1 MSLYEIIRT
10 LLTGYPIPPEM
21 IDPNFPVF
29 LQRIGGLTLTL
40 VVTVLSLLLGTPLG
54 LVLAVTRSGPHGG
67 IARLPL
73 GEKMGWWALQG
84 PAIVI
89 VEVIRGIPV
98 MILVLLTFYLPY
110 RLFELRVPPIILATV
125 ALSLYAGA
133 YLSEIFRSGFR
144 AVDERWIDAAHTLG
158 LGKWQVLLRI
168 KLPIMLRAILP
179 ALLGLV
185 ITIFKDSSVLMVVG
199 VPELTFSARQMQVAQ
214 PVSYALVLGL
224 VLLIYWSLA
233 TTGSVLCG
241 RLEKICGRHLV
252 S

>member
-1 MSLYEIIRT
+1 MT
-10 LLTGYPIPPEM
+10 
-21 IDPNFPVF
+21 DPNFPVF
-29 LQRIGGLTLTL
+29 VQRIGGLTLTL
-40 VVTVLSLLLGTPLG
+40 VVTAMSLFLGAPLG
-54 LVLAVTRSGPHGG
+54 LVLAVTRGRPHGG

-73 GEKMGWWALQG
+73 AEKMGWWVLQG
-84 PAIVI
+84 PATVI

-110 RLFELRVPPIILATV
+110 RLFGLRVPAIMLAIV
-125 ALSLYAGA
+125 ALSLYSGV

-158 LGKWQVLLRI
+158 LSKWQVLLRI
-168 KLPIMLRAILP
+168 KLPVTLRAMLP

-185 ITIFKDSSVLMVVG
+185 ITLFKDSSVLMVVG
-199 VPELTFSARQMQVAQ
+199 VPELTYSARQIQVAE

-233 TTGSVLCG
+233 TTGSVLCN
-241 RLEKICGRHLV
+241 RLEKVCGRHL
-252 S
+252 SE

>member
-1 MSLYEIIRT
+1 MSLWEIIRT

-40 VVTVLSLLLGTPLG
+40 VVTALSLLLGAPLG
-54 LVLAVTRSGPHGG
+54 LAMAITRSGPHGG
-67 IARLPL
+67 IDRLPL
-73 GEKMGWWALQG
+73 GEKTLWRAMQG
-84 PAIVI
+84 LATVI
-89 VEVIRGIPV
+89 VETIRGIPI

-110 RLFELRVPPIILATV
+110 RLFAIRVPPIILATV

-144 AVDERWIDAAHTLG
+144 AVDERWIDAAYTLG
-158 LGKWQVLLRI
+158 LGRWQVLLKI

-185 ITIFKDSSVLMVVG
+185 ITIFKDSSALMVVG
-199 VPELTFSARQMQVAQ
+199 VPELTYSSRQIQVAQ

-224 VLLIYWSLA
+224 VLLMYWSLA
-233 TTGSVLCG
+233 TVGSVLCS
-241 RLEKICGRHLV
+241 RLEKICGRHL
-252 S
+252 SE

>member
-21 IDPNFPVF
+21 IDPDFPVF
-29 LQRIGGLTLTL
+29 IQRIGGLTLTL
-40 VVTVLSLLLGTPLG
+40 VVTVLSLLLGAPLG

-73 GEKMGWWALQG
+73 GEKMGWWVLQG
-84 PAIVI
+84 PALVI
-89 VEVIRGIPV
+89 VEAIRGIPV
-98 MILVLLTFYLPY
+98 LILVLLTFYLPY
-110 RLFELRVPPIILATV
+110 RLFALRVPPIILATV

-158 LGKWQVLLRI
+158 LGRWQVLLKI

-224 VLLIYWSLA
+224 VLVMYWSLA
-233 TTGSVLCG
+233 TAGSVLCS